1 MMTLTSSERRTA
13 LAAVIILASGV
24 IAFRGVPSWF
34 RWNQQLQDSAS
45 SVLAEARAAE
55 ELVLAIPALRQTLV
69 ERSEQVVALG
79 PWTIGG
85 DTPDA
90 AAATLGQTLS
100 SLCGAAGLQIESLQV
115 SSDTLAWDDFAEI
128 TARLTLVGTYHSLL
142 SGLTRLENGHPM
154 LTVTALAI
162 RRVGG
167 TADDY
172 EQNLRVDLTV
182 AGLAF
187 NVELQHEQ

>member
-1 MMTLTSSERRTA
+1 MMRLTSSERRTA

-34 RWNQQLQDSAS
+34 RWNHQLQDSAS
-45 SVLAEARAAE
+45 NVLAEARAAE
-55 ELVLAIPALRQTLV
+55 DLVLAIPELRQTLV
-69 ERSEQVVALG
+69 ERSEQVIALG

-100 SLCGAAGLQIESLQV
+100 ALCGAAGLQIESLQV
-115 SSDTLAWDDFAEI
+115 SSDTLVWSDFAEI

-154 LTVTALAI
+154 LDVTALAI

-167 TADDY
+167 SADDY
-172 EQNLRVDLTV
+172 GQNLQIDLTV
-182 AGLAF
+182 TGIAF